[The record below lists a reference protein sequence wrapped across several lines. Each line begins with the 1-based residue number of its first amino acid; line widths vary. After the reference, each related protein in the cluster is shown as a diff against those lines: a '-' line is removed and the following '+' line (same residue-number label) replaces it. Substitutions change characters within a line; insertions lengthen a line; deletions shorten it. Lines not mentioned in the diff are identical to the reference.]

1 MLNKVV
7 LIGRLTKDIELKRT
21 SSNTSYANFSIAVNR
36 PFKSGDGER
45 GVDFINCVVWRR
57 LAEVVANYTS
67 KGSQIAVEGR
77 IQARSYDNAEG
88 KKVYVTEVVAENI
101 QFLDSKKDSKVSS
114 SVTPSD
120 FEEPE
125 APPAEKS
132 DPFADF
138 GESIE
143 ISDDELPF

>member
-1 MLNKVV
+1 MLNKVI
-7 LIGRLTKDIELKRT
+7 LIGRLTKDIELKHT
-21 SSNTSYANFSIAVNR
+21 SSNTPYANFSIAVNR
-36 PFKSGDGER
+36 PFKSENGER

-57 LAEVVANYTS
+57 LAEVVSNYTS

-88 KKVYVTEVVAENI
+88 KRVYVTEVVAENI
-101 QFLDSKKDSKVSS
+101 QFLDSKKDSKAS
-114 SVTPSD
+114 SVAPSD
-120 FEEPE
+120 FAEPE
-125 APPAEKS
+125 APPATKN